1 MGAKQNVGI
10 KMCSICSTRETFINL
25 CFAQTKLKQ
34 RNETKQARLSSLL
47 LVSMEQ
53 HCLFPQVKRQ
63 SCLKT
68 TLKSIRRISRAWST
82 RSAFQLAG
90 TIGVVRIDI

>member
-47 LVSMEQ
+47 SVFIGAAFLTSARETQIVSINQ
-53 HCLFPQVKRQ
+53 AKV
-63 SCLKT
+63 
-68 TLKSIRRISRAWST
+68 ISSNL
-82 RSAFQLAG
+82 SGLEHSF
-90 TIGVVRIDI
+90 